1 MKASD
6 VAWPVPSTVTGLPT
20 WVSPVVQ
27 SGGPLKGTF
36 SEIVDAA
43 KGGMLG
49 TFKAQPG
56 FVRYGLADT
65 GEGDRDR
72 RPGGTH

>member
-1 MKASD
+1 M
-6 VAWPVPSTVTGLPT
+6 
-20 WVSPVVQ
+20 VQ